1 VQPVANDPDREAEE
15 RRAILSRAGAI
26 FAESLDLETTLRAV
40 ARLCVGPFA
49 DYCLIDLVDDGRLVR
64 AAAESV
70 PELDFTIERVAQFV
84 PAPDARAHPIAR
96 AWREGTTQHVSD
108 LAESVID
115 AFATSP
121 EHRAFLVRAAIRS
134 VVSVPI
140 TAHGRTLG
148 VLSLGM
154 TRRRGACY
162 DARHISDIEELAR
175 DAGTAIANAQLY
187 RELAR
192 SEARYR
198 QIIETTREGV
208 MIVGPQGRVQYANPQ
223 FALMLG
229 YAIDELYD
237 LHYNDLL
244 HPDERAAANARFI
257 ERKAGDV
264 AAVECRFRHRDGS
277 DVWTLAAANPVFDE
291 AGFVATLSMHT
302 DITQRK
308 QMETMLAQIAD
319 DYRSLA
325 EATPQVV
332 WTAEPDGRFDYLNE
346 RWVAFTGIPHERS
359 LEWGWTAA
367 LHPDDL
373 ATALGVWRAS
383 RETGSDLDLT
393 VRLRR
398 ADGMYRWHL
407 GRARALIR
415 DGAVGRWFGT
425 FTDIHE
431 QRTKERQ
438 LALIAQTT
446 ELLADT
452 LDREHLIERLCR
464 FLVSELA
471 EFVFVDLFD
480 EGGALITAGT
490 AHRDEAL
497 AARLRAAMHGKA
509 TSRPESA
516 RAALQA
522 FAQMPPAAFASSLSI
537 DAIVAHAR
545 PEYAD
550 LLREAASGPFVCAPV
565 VGHGRTIGLIGIFG
579 AAGTAFDPGDVI
591 VFTEIAA
598 RFALALQ
605 NAELYAREQHVATT
619 LQRALLPQSLPVYP
633 GVTLDA
639 IYTPGT
645 TEAQIGGDWYDAY
658 PLADGRLAV
667 TIGDVTGRGLQAA
680 TIMGRVRQ
688 SLEAL
693 ATYQSDPAE
702 LLNAVDAVLRRAH
715 PDAIVT
721 ALVGVIDLRRRSFAY
736 ATAGHPTPFVRSGE
750 DGTIVALPG
759 YGLPL
764 GLRDGAQPP
773 TSTIVLPPN
782 ATILLYTDGL
792 VESTRDIDEGERRLL
807 QILRDPAT
815 TAAEHPAHV
824 IRNAVLFDGSSDD
837 VAVFTIGIGEGTPEA
852 LRAGEST
859 LRTDWSMHWAFD
871 SRDARVARDVR
882 ELFVAYLR
890 AKGSGDAD
898 YAAAELVFGELIGN
912 VARHAPGLVEV
923 EVEWRGNAPVLH
935 VLDRGPGY
943 ERTEHLPPS
952 ESESGRGLFLISKLT
967 REFTVTRLPGYGSH
981 ARAVLPIERGTTAV
995 AIRT

>member
-1 VQPVANDPDREAEE
+1 MNDAGREAEGR
-15 RRAILSRAGAI
+15 RRAIISRASAI
-26 FAESLDLETTLRAV
+26 FAGSLDLETTLRTV
-40 ARLCVGPFA
+40 AGLCVGAFA
-49 DYCLIDLVDDGRLVR
+49 DYCLIDLVEDGRLVR
-64 AAAESV
+64 AAAESI
-70 PELDFTIERVAQFV
+70 PELGFSVELVRPFV
-84 PAPDARAHPIAR
+84 PLPEAVAHPIAR
-96 AWREGTTQHVSD
+96 AWRECRTQLVGD
-108 LAESVID
+108 LNEPTMD
-115 AFATSP
+115 AFAISP
-121 EHRAFLVRAAIRS
+121 EHRAFLERSGVSS
-134 VVSVPI
+134 VVSTPI
-140 TAHGRTLG
+140 AAHGRTLG
-148 VLSLGM
+148 VITLGI
-154 TRRRGACY
+154 TRARGTVY
-162 DARHISDIEELAR
+162 DARHIADIEELAR

-208 MIVGPQGRVQYANPQ
+208 VILGPDGRVQYANPR
-223 FALMLG
+223 FALLLG
-229 YAIDELYD
+229 YSVDELYEK
-237 LHYNDLL
+237 HYTDLL
-244 HPDERAAANARFI
+244 HPDERDAADARFHD
-257 ERKAGDV
+257 RKAGDV
-264 AAVECRFRHRDGS
+264 AAVECRFLHRDGS
-277 DVWTLAAANPVFDE
+277 DVWTLAAANPVFDD
-291 AGFVATLSMHT
+291 AGFMSTLSMHT

-332 WTAEPDGRFDYLNE
+332 WTAGPEGRFDYLNE
-346 RWVAFTGIPHERS
+346 RWVAYTGMPYERA

-373 ATALGVWRAS
+373 AGALATWRTS

-407 GRARALIR
+407 GRARALAR
-415 DGAVGRWFGT
+415 DGTIARWFGT

-431 QRTKERQ
+431 QRSKERQ
-438 LALIAQTT
+438 LALIARTT

-464 FLVSELA
+464 FLVADLA
-471 EFVFVDLFD
+471 EFAFVDLFD
-480 EGGALITAGT
+480 ESGALITAGT
-490 AHRDEAL
+490 GHRDEAI
-497 AARLRAAMHGKA
+497 AARLRARMNGHAV
-509 TSRPESA
+509 TRPESA
-516 RAALQA
+516 RAAAQA
-522 FAQMPPAAFASSLSI
+522 FAQMPAVAFQARSSLEDI
-537 DAIVAHAR
+537 IAHAR
-545 PEYAD
+545 PEYHD
-550 LLREAASGPFVCAPV
+550 LLHEAASGPLVCAPV
-565 VGHGRTIGLIGIFG
+565 VGNGRMLGLIGMFG
-579 AAGTAFDPGDVI
+579 AAGSVFDPGDVV

-633 GVTLDA
+633 GVKLDA

-750 DGTIVALPG
+750 DGTVVALPG

-807 QILRDPAT
+807 HALRDPAT
-815 TAAEHPAHV
+815 VAADHPAQV

-837 VAVFTIGIGEGTPEA
+837 VAVFTIEIGNGVPDL
-852 LRAGEST
+852 LRAGDSS

-890 AKGSGDAD
+890 AKGSNDAD

-952 ESESGRGLFLISKLT
+952 ESESGRGLFLIAKLT

-981 ARAVLPIERGTTAV
+981 ARAVLPIDRSAAGA
-995 AIRT
+995 

>member
-1 VQPVANDPDREAEE
+1 MAETADRG
-15 RRAILSRAGAI
+15 AILARAGAI
-26 FAESLDLETTLRAV
+26 FAESLDLETTLRSV
-40 ARLCVGPFA
+40 ARLCAGPLA
-49 DYCLIDLVDDGRLVR
+49 DYCIIDLVDDGRLVR

-70 PELDFTIERVAQFV
+70 SELDFSVARLEPFV
-84 PAPDARAHPIAR
+84 PSPEARAHPITR
-96 AWREGTTQHVSD
+96 AWREGRTCYLPELS
-108 LAESVID
+108 APIID
-115 AFATSP
+115 EIALSA
-121 EHRAFLVRAAIRS
+121 EHRQIIGTAHARA
-134 VVSVPI
+134 VLCVPI
-140 TAHGRTLG
+140 SAHGRILG
-148 VLSLGM
+148 VLSLGISGAG
-154 TRRRGACY
+154 RRTF
-162 DARHISDIEELAR
+162 DAADIAEIEELAR

-187 RELAR
+187 RELAQ

-198 QIIETTREGV
+198 RIIETTREGV
-208 MIVGPQGRVQYANPQ
+208 MILDPGGFVQYANPQ
-223 FALMLG
+223 FAKMLG
-229 YAIDELYD
+229 YAIDELYGMHFRE
-237 LHYNDLL
+237 LF
-244 HPDERAAANARFI
+244 HPSDRAAADERFV

-264 AAVECRFRHRDGS
+264 GVVECRFVHRDGS
-277 DVWTLAAANPVFDE
+277 DVWSLAAANPVTDE
-291 AGFVATLSMHT
+291 TGLVATLSMHT
-302 DITQRK
+302 DITERK
-308 QMETMLAQIAD
+308 AMETLLARIAD

-332 WTAEPDGRFDYLNE
+332 WTADPSGAFDYVNA
-346 RWVAFTGIPHERS
+346 RWVAYSGIPHDRS
-359 LEWGWTAA
+359 LAWGWTAA
-367 LHPDDL
+367 IHPDDL
-373 ATALGVWRAS
+373 AGALAAWRAS
-383 RETGSDLDLT
+383 RASGSDVDLT

-407 GRARALIR
+407 GRARALVR
-415 DGAVGRWFGT
+415 DGEIVRWFGT

-471 EFVFVDLFD
+471 TFVIIDLFD
-480 EGGALITAGT
+480 ERGDLVTAGT
-490 AHRDEAL
+490 AHRDPAL
-497 AARLRAAMHGKA
+497 ARRLRALHGRS
-509 TSRPESA
+509 TTRPESA
-516 RAALQA
+516 RLAAERFSALQA
-522 FAQMPPAAFASSLSI
+522 AASESTASL
-537 DAIVAHAR
+537 DELLAHTR
-545 PEYAD
+545 PEYQA
-550 LLREAASGPFVCAPV
+550 LVREAAGGPFICAPV
-565 VGHGRTIGLIGIFG
+565 TGRGHAIGLLGIFG
-579 AAGTAFDPGDVI
+579 APGTSFEAGDAV

-605 NAELYAREQHVATT
+605 NAELFAREQHVATT
-619 LQRALLPQSLPVYP
+619 LQKALLPQSLPAYP
-633 GVTLDA
+633 GVRLDA
-639 IYTPGT
+639 VYTPGT

-667 TIGDVTGRGLQAA
+667 TVGDVTGRGLQAA

-721 ALVGVIDLRRRSFAY
+721 ALVGVIDLRRRTFAY
-736 ATAGHPTPFVRSGE
+736 ATAGHPTPFVRSGA
-750 DGTIVALPG
+750 DGTVVALPG

-792 VESTRDIDEGERRLL
+792 VESTRNIDEGERRV
-807 QILRDPAT
+807 RAAFCHPAT
-815 TAAEHPAHV
+815 VEADHPAQT
-824 IRNAVLFDGSSDD
+824 IRDAVLFDGSADD
-837 VAVFTIGIGEGTPEA
+837 VAVFTITIADALGEP
-852 LRAGEST
+852 LRSPADST

-871 SRDARVARDVR
+871 ARHARVARDVR
-882 ELFVAYLR
+882 ELFIAYLR

-943 ERTEHLPPS
+943 ERNETLPPS
-952 ESESGRGLFLISKLT
+952 ESETGRGLFLISKLT

-981 ARAVLPIERGTTAV
+981 ARAVLPIERNEFAGTGTTA
-995 AIRT
+995 AAS

>member
-1 VQPVANDPDREAEE
+1 LGQEPKER
-15 RRAILSRAGAI
+15 RRAILSRASGI
-26 FAESLDLETTLRAV
+26 LAESLDLETTLRAV
-40 ARLCVGPFA
+40 ARLCVGAFA

-64 AAAESV
+64 AAAESI
-70 PELDFTIERVAQFV
+70 PELGFSVELVGRFV
-84 PAPDARAHPIAR
+84 PPPDAVAHPIAR

-108 LAESVID
+108 MRESVLD
-115 AFATSP
+115 TFAITP
-121 EHRAFLVRAAIRS
+121 DHRRFLAQAAVVS

-140 TAHGRTLG
+140 IAHGRTLG
-148 VLSLGM
+148 VLSLGI
-154 TRRRGACY
+154 TRARGTDY

-187 RELAR
+187 QELAR

-208 MIVGPQGRVQYANPQ
+208 MILGADGRVQYANPQ
-223 FALMLG
+223 FASMLG
-229 YAIDELYD
+229 YAVDDLYAK
-237 LHYNDLL
+237 HFNDLF
-244 HPDERAAANARFI
+244 HPAEREAANARFI
-257 ERKAGDV
+257 DRKAGEVDV
-264 AAVECRFRHRDGS
+264 VECRFAHRDGS
-277 DVWTLAAANPVFDE
+277 DVWTLASANPIFDD

-332 WTAEPDGRFDYLNE
+332 WTADPDGRFDYLNE
-346 RWVAFTGIPHERS
+346 RWVAYTGIPHERA

-367 LHPDDL
+367 VHPGDL
-373 ATALGVWRAS
+373 ATALATWRS
-383 RETGSDLDLT
+383 RREDGGDLDLS

-407 GRARALIR
+407 GRARALVR
-415 DGAVGRWFGT
+415 DGRVVRWFGT

-438 LALIAQTT
+438 LGLIARTT

-452 LDREHLIERLCR
+452 LDRDRLIERLCR
-464 FLVSELA
+464 FLVSDLA

-480 EGGALITAGT
+480 ENGALITAGT
-490 AHRDEAL
+490 AHRDEAI
-497 AARLRAAMHGKA
+497 AERLRAQLNGRAA
-509 TSRPESA
+509 TRPESA
-516 RAALQA
+516 RATAQALAQLPPVA
-522 FAQMPPAAFASSLSI
+522 FQSQRSVDEI
-537 DAIVAHAR
+537 IAHAR
-545 PEYAD
+545 PEYQD
-550 LLREAASGPFVCAPV
+550 LLREAANGPLVCAPV
-565 VGHGRTIGLIGIFG
+565 VGNGRTLGLIGIFG
-579 AAGTAFDPGDVI
+579 AAGTAFEPSDVV

-605 NAELYAREQHVATT
+605 NAELFAREQHVATT
-619 LQRALLPQSLPVYP
+619 LQRALLPQSLPEYP
-633 GVTLDA
+633 GVRLDA
-639 IYTPGT
+639 VYTPGT

-667 TIGDVTGRGLQAA
+667 TIGDVTGRGLPAA

-792 VESTRDIDEGERRLL
+792 VESTRDIEEGERRVLRAF
-807 QILRDPAT
+807 RDPAT
-815 TAAEHPAHV
+815 FTAGNPAQA

-837 VAVFTIGIGEGTPEA
+837 VAVFTIEIGNGMPDL
-852 LRAGEST
+852 LRSGDST

-871 SRDARVARDVR
+871 SRDARVAHDVR
-882 ELFVAYLR
+882 ELYVAYLR
-890 AKGSGDAD
+890 AKGSSDAD

-981 ARAVLPIERGTTAV
+981 ARAVLPIERSAATSS
-995 AIRT
+995 

>member
-1 VQPVANDPDREAEE
+1 VHGIADDREAAA
-15 RRAILSRAGAI
+15 RRAILSRASAI
-26 FAESLDLETTLRAV
+26 LAESLDLETTLGAV
-40 ARLCVGPFA
+40 ATLCVGPFA
-49 DYCLIDLVDDGRLVR
+49 DYCIIDLVEDGRLVR
-64 AAAESV
+64 RAAESIAALGYTV
-70 PELDFTIERVAQFV
+70 DGLAPFV
-84 PAPDARAHPIAR
+84 PSPEVAGHPIVR
-96 AWREGTTQHVSD
+96 AWREGRTQLVADVMAVLETFGVSPD
-108 LAESVID
+108 
-115 AFATSP
+115 
-121 EHRAFLVRAAIRS
+121 HRAFVEANGITS
-134 VVSVPI
+134 VLAVPI
-140 TAHGRTLG
+140 AAHGSTLG
-148 VLSLGM
+148 VLSVGI
-154 TRRRGACY
+154 RSERGALFTPE
-162 DARHISDIEELAR
+162 HIGDIEELAR

-208 MIVGPQGRVQYANPQ
+208 LILGADGRVQYANAQ

-229 YAIDELYD
+229 YAVDDLYGK
-237 LHYNDLL
+237 HYNELFHVEAHD
-244 HPDERAAANARFI
+244 AANARFVA
-257 ERKAGDV
+257 RKAGDIGV
-264 AAVECRFRHRDGS
+264 VECHFVHRDGS
-277 DVWTLAAANPVFDE
+277 DIWTLASANPVFDDG
-291 AGFVATLSMHT
+291 GFVATLSMHT

-332 WTAEPDGRFDYLNE
+332 WTAAPDGRFDYLNE
-346 RWVAFTGIPHERS
+346 RWVAYTGIPHERA
-359 LEWGWTAA
+359 LEWGWTTA
-367 LHPDDL
+367 LHPDDVG
-373 ATALGVWRAS
+373 AALSAWREHRAS
-383 RETGSDLDLT
+383 GSEVDLT
-393 VRLRR
+393 FRLRR

-407 GRARALIR
+407 GRARALVR
-415 DGAVGRWFGT
+415 DGAIARWFGT

-431 QRTKERQ
+431 QRMKERQ

-464 FLVSELA
+464 FLVGDLA

-480 EGGALITAGT
+480 ENGVLITAGT
-490 AHRDEAL
+490 SHRDDDIAT
-497 AARLRAAMHGKA
+497 RLRAHMNGNP
-509 TSRPESA
+509 TTRPESTRFIA
-516 RAALQA
+516 QSL
-522 FAQMPPAAFASSLSI
+522 AQMPAGAFQSRSSLEDI
-537 DAIVAHAR
+537 IAHVR
-545 PEYAD
+545 PEYHE
-550 LLREAASGPFVCAPV
+550 LLREAAGGPLVCAPV
-565 VGHGRTIGLIGIFG
+565 VGNGRTLGIIGIFG
-579 AAGTAFDPGDVI
+579 APGTAFDPGDVV

-605 NAELYAREQHVATT
+605 NAELFAREQHVATT
-619 LQRALLPQSLPVYP
+619 LQRALLPQSLPEYP
-633 GVTLDA
+633 GVKLDA
-639 IYTPGT
+639 VYTPGT
-645 TEAQIGGDWYDAY
+645 NEAQIGGDWYDAY

-736 ATAGHPTPFVRSGE
+736 ATAGHPTPFVRSGD

-773 TSTIVLPPN
+773 TSTIVLPPS

-807 QILRDPAT
+807 RALRDPAT
-815 TAAEHPAHV
+815 TAADRPAHA

-837 VAVFTIGIGEGTPEA
+837 VAVFTIEIGNGAPDVVRNGDSA
-852 LRAGEST
+852 

-871 SRDARVARDVR
+871 ARQSRVARDVR

-890 AKGSGDAD
+890 AKGSSDAD

-912 VARHAPGLVEV
+912 VARHAPGLVDV
-923 EVEWRGNAPVLH
+923 EIEWRGNAPVLH

-943 ERTEHLPPS
+943 ERTEQLPPS
-952 ESESGRGLFLISKLT
+952 ESESGRGLYLISKLT

-981 ARAVLPIERGTTAV
+981 ARAVLPIERSV
-995 AIRT
+995 AGP